1 MNQVILTGASGFI
14 GSYFVKY
21 LTDQGI
27 NVLAI
32 GRKNYGQLSET
43 RQEKLAKATYLKL
56 DMCNI
61 SSLASNLKQIGWKV
75 SPEASFV
82 NLAWGGIDKLS
93 DLNIKAQL
101 DNVAWSVNAMEA
113 ASSIGCRRFIHI
125 GTMEEAFTY
134 KYLEL
139 DYNINAEYNRHV
151 IYSVAKIAAK
161 YSLSI
166 KAKEFGVDYIHVL
179 HSHVMGP
186 DDDKDSFLQVTLSK
200 LILGEELIFSSGEQ
214 LFDVV
219 SPIDC
224 CKAYY
229 LICCKGIPDS
239 EYWVGS
245 GNPRKLREYVERMF
259 ELYPSAANLQFGML
273 PYNDIK
279 LNASDFSIELLAKH
293 TGYAPVDSYEDIVR
307 DLHTF
312 LFPKLIES

>member
-1 MNQVILTGASGFI
+1 MNQVILTGATGFI
-14 GSYFVKY
+14 GTYFVKY
-21 LTDQGI
+21 LTDKGI
-27 NVLAI
+27 AVLAI
-32 GRKNYGQLSET
+32 GRKDFEELSKV
-43 RQEKLAKATYLKL
+43 RQGKLASSTYLKL
-56 DMCNI
+56 EMCNI
-61 SSLASNLKQIGWKV
+61 LSLADHLDQLGWKV
-75 SPEASFV
+75 LPETSFV
-82 NLAWGGIDKLS
+82 NLAWGGVDKLS

-101 DNVAWSVNAMEA
+101 DNVIWSVNAMEA
-113 ASSIGCRRFIHI
+113 ASSIGCSRFIHI

-161 YSLSI
+161 YSLRI
-166 KAKEFGVDYIHVL
+166 KAREFKIDYIHVL

-186 DDDKDSFLQVTLSK
+186 DDDKDSFLQVTLKK
-200 LILGEELIFSSGEQ
+200 LIDGEELIFSSGEQ

-219 SPIDC
+219 SPLDC

-239 EYWVGS
+239 DYWVGS

-259 ELYPSAANLQFGML
+259 HLYPSAAKLQFGKM

-279 LNASDFSIELLAKH
+279 LQASDFSIKLLTEH
-293 TGYAPVDSYEDIVR
+293 TGYAPIDSYENIVR
-307 DLHTF
+307 DLHKSLSTDTY
-312 LFPKLIES
+312 